1 MALTEKQQ
9 RFVAEYMV
17 DSNATQAAIRAGY
30 SSRTAKQQGSDL
42 LTKPDVQAA
51 LAQLKDAQAERLQ
64 ISADDVLRDLQRVVR
79 IALADEG
86 VEIEQLING
95 HSATGRERKPNLT
108 AAVQA
113 LEKIGKAIGM
123 YDEKVQHDGK
133 IVVCW
138 EDDDD

>member
-1 MALTEKQQ
+1 MALTDKQQ

-42 LTKPDVQAA
+42 LTRPDIANA
-51 LAQLKDAQAERLQ
+51 LAQLKQAQAERLQ

-86 VEIEQLING
+86 VEVEDMVNG
-95 HSATGRERKPNLT
+95 HAIEGRQRKPNLS

-123 YDEKVQHDGK
+123 YDEKVQHDGR
-133 IVVCW
+133 IVVSW